1 MNLTCAVQLE
11 YAILESLVKNG
22 QKDSMSLAISTSEF
36 LESFCKEDC
45 YDCSQ
50 KWKDTLGLVNGEIP
64 ENLSEFKS
72 CQEFFDFVTNVYTSS
87 NYEKRW
93 ELVAIAVSCLKL
105 FVEINFT
112 GRAEIK
118 SDENLPMNWYDESF
132 ILDGGTICSVA
143 KNVSLLVIARAILF
157 VKNGEGK

>member
-50 KWKDTLGLVNGEIP
+50 KWKDALGLVNGDIP
-64 ENLSEFKS
+64 KNLSEFKC
-72 CQEFFDFVTNVYTSS
+72 CQEFFDYVTKGQLISEWYLIVLNFP
-87 NYEKRW
+87 KK
-93 ELVAIAVSCLKL
+93 KL
-105 FVEINFT
+105 TDFYPRI
-112 GRAEIK
+112 
-118 SDENLPMNWYDESF
+118 
-132 ILDGGTICSVA
+132 
-143 KNVSLLVIARAILF
+143 
-157 VKNGEGK
+157 